1 MSIEI
6 RKLSDAMGAEIIGAD
21 LRDLDDDMFGVI
33 NDAYLEHQMLCIR
46 DQNLGPDSLV
56 DFSERFG
63 VVEPHDNLKF
73 TLKSHP
79 KILVLSN
86 DIDENGNQIG
96 VIDAGDAWHT
106 DHSFKTHPA
115 NCTILYSLKN
125 PSRGGATDFT
135 NQYAAYDAL
144 PDEMKDRIAN
154 LRGRHSISKL
164 KNKRVRISGA
174 REDAV
179 EFYKRQ
185 EKMIPEVEHPLVRVH
200 PVTGRKSLYC
210 SPRFTI
216 GLVGIGEEE
225 GDKLLDELIAHAVK
239 KEFRYRHR
247 WADHDVVMWDNRCVN
262 HRATGGY
269 EYPDIRHLYRTTVEG
284 QATA

>member
-154 LRGRHSISKL
+154 LRGSHSISKL

>member
-1 MSIEI
+1 MNIQI
-6 RKLSDAMGAEIIGAD
+6 TRLSNTLGAEITGVD
-21 LRDLDDDMFGVI
+21 LNAYDDATFEEI
-33 NDAYLEHQMLCIR
+33 NAAYLEHQVLCIR
-46 DQNLGPDSLV
+46 DQNLDPDSLV
-56 DFSERFG
+56 TFSERFG

-73 TLKSHP
+73 TLAQQP

-86 DIDENGNQIG
+86 DVDEDGNQIG

-125 PSRGGATDFT
+125 PSQGGVTDFT
-135 NQYAAYDAL
+135 NMYAAYDAL
-144 PDEMKDRIAN
+144 SDDMKARIAN

-164 KNKRVRISGA
+164 KNKRVQISGA

-185 EKMIPEVEHPLVRVH
+185 EKAIPDVDHPLVRIH

-210 SPRFTI
+210 SPRFT
-216 GLVGIGEEE
+216 VGIVDLDEDE
-225 GDKLLDELIAHAVK
+225 GDALLDELIAHSIEP
-239 KEFRYRHR
+239 EFRYSHQWR
-247 WADHDVVMWDNRCVN
+247 DSDVVMWDNRCVN

-284 QATA
+284 GPTE